1 MGRKIEIL
9 VFPVTAWWSA
19 IFVTSMLLVMMFYR
33 PTGNFYLG
41 RAIGWFLI
49 YTPLIPGGI
58 LTIISWFFPH
68 VRVYHCRH
76 CGLET
81 EVLLK
86 AGPELKDEEDN

>member
-1 MGRKIEIL
+1 MGRKIEDL

-19 IFVTSMLLVMMFYR
+19 IFVSGMLLVMMFYR
-33 PTGNFYLG
+33 PSAGSTVERG
-41 RAIGWFLI
+41 IGWFI
-49 YTPLIPGGI
+49 VYTPFIPGGI

-76 CGLET
+76 CGVET

-86 AGPELKDEEDN
+86 AGPELKDEGDN